1 MNFTNMSIK
10 EIEQVMRNSPSEK
23 WLTELKKDER
33 KGVQKLLN
41 KMLKERERHKKLHE
55 LYIQM
60 SEYETKLAEEGK
72 RFIAGVDEVGRGCL
86 AGPVVAAAVI
96 LPDEPIL
103 GLYDS
108 KKMSANKREQLYK
121 HIIDKGQV
129 GFGIVEP
136 HEIDQY
142 NIYEA
147 TKIAMRKA
155 ISACSPSIDH
165 LLIDAMTLPLPISQT
180 PVIRGD
186 QKSVSI
192 AAASIVAKVKRD
204 EMMRQ
209 LAEKYPEYGFDRN
222 VGYGTK
228 EHLIALKK
236 FGATRAHRYSFSPVS
251 ELASD
256 KWSESR

>member
-1 MNFTNMSIK
+1 MSIK
-10 EIEQVMRNSPSEK
+10 EIEQVVRNLPSEK
-23 WLTELKKDER
+23 WLTELQNDER
-33 KGVQKLLN
+33 KGVQQLLN
-41 KMLKERERHKKLHE
+41 KILKEREQQKKLHD

-60 SEYETKLAEEGK
+60 SEYEIRLAEEGK

-108 KKMSANKREQLYK
+108 KKMGANKREQLYK
-121 HIIDKGQV
+121 LITEKGQV
-129 GFGIVEP
+129 GFGMVGP
-136 HEIDQY
+136 DEIDQY

-155 ISACSPSIDH
+155 IISCSPSIDH
-165 LLIDAMTLPLPISQT
+165 LLIDAMTLPLPIPQT
-180 PVIRGD
+180 SVIRGD

-204 EMMRQ
+204 EMMKQ
-209 LAEKYPEYGFDRN
+209 LAEQYPEYGFDRN
-222 VGYGTK
+222 VGYGTR

-236 FGATRAHRYSFSPVS
+236 YGPTRAHRYSFSPVS
-251 ELASD
+251 ELASN
-256 KWSESR
+256 KWSESH